1 MRLLVEGLL
10 WIIRYWW
17 VLICHKCRDKWETHK
32 KLLFLSCVLPFS
44 FSFSALPLFNSL
56 YFQHLCPNPNPL
68 CVFHSRSFLLQA
80 HTLSFSL
87 SRSQTTQTAV
97 PVCSSCSPAVAR
109 VCVTLFPH
117 GYDWGSPRRDPS
129 NPISFSLAP
138 FFPVSF
144 SSLCSCPQRIGEGW
158 LLCPVQV
165 SRVGEKGRRGCGC
178 LLSGGEVIQ
187 PGIPHLWQVL
197 THMSQ
202 PVTPGL

>member
-1 MRLLVEGLL
+1 MGNPQVAAFPQFFF
-10 WIIRYWW
+10 YPS
-17 VLICHKCRDKWETHK
+17 
-32 KLLFLSCVLPFS
+32 LFLFLCYLS
-44 FSFSALPLFNSL
+44 FNSL
-56 YFQHLCPNPNPL
+56 YFQHLYPNPL
-68 CVFHSRSFLLQA
+68 CVFHSRSFLLHA

-87 SRSQTTQTAV
+87 RSQTTQTAV

-117 GYDWGSPRRDPS
+117 GYDWGSPHRDPS

-138 FFPVSF
+138 FFPTSPF

-158 LLCPVQV
+158 LLCPLQV

-178 LLSGGEVIQ
+178 LLSGGGEVIQ